1 MSRSSRGI
9 SVQMTSAF
17 TGVEGFCTIF
27 VFIREIGAESRTF
40 VVPAWHGDSVCVYC
54 FQYLAMILN
63 QKKFS
68 CCFRKIY
75 VCDLNSYFSDFKG
88 KDNT

>member
-27 VFIREIGAESRTF
+27 VFIREIGAQSRTF
-40 VVPAWHGDSVCVYC
+40 VVPAWRGDSVCPV
-54 FQYLAMILN
+54 FNIWQ
-63 QKKFS
+63 
-68 CCFRKIY
+68 
-75 VCDLNSYFSDFKG
+75 
-88 KDNT
+88 

>member
-1 MSRSSRGI
+1 MSRSSRVI

-40 VVPAWHGDSVCVYC
+40 VVAAWRGDSVCVSC

-68 CCFRKIY
+68 CCFRKI
-75 VCDLNSYFSDFKG
+75 
-88 KDNT
+88 